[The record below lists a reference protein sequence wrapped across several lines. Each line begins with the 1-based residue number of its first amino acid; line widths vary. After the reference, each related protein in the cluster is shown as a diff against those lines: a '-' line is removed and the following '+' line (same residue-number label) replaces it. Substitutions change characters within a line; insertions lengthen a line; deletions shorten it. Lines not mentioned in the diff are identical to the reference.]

1 MDKNSWLILFL
12 KQFWIFWL
20 ILFLTIIKIIPLYI
34 TILLYLFFC
43 LYHKITST
51 TELIYTKN
59 SFMEEIINKS
69 NLSSYKFT
77 PSFFFPVT
85 PLQFINLSRTKSPPK
100 QKITVERKFIGSNGV
115 CIDWIKYEGIN
126 TQNRPILIIF
136 PGLTGCIDDAYVI
149 NIANE
154 CILNC
159 GFNVCIYQMRLL
171 HDKLKINKRYLFLI
185 DDIDETLD
193 YIRNEFGESIKI
205 FGIGFSYG
213 ANQLVKYLG
222 QKNNKKKKITAGISI
237 SNPYEFIISARL
249 AHDKIYNRMLLM
261 FLQKVVRRTKKQLI
275 DLNVNVDLILNTNQ
289 ITDFDDFYTSYL
301 FGFRGADDYYRNI
314 SSVNDM
320 KNIDVPLL
328 CISAKD
334 DQICFEESIPFEEV
348 KLNKNIALLL
358 TSHGTHSFFIE
369 SNGLFGLKVKQWII
383 KPISAFFKSVDN
395 IDNMKM

>member
-20 ILFLTIIKIIPLYI
+20 ILLLTILRIIPLYI
-34 TILLYLFFC
+34 TIILYLLFC
-43 LYHKITST
+43 LYHRLIST

-59 SFMEEIINKS
+59 CFMEEIIKNS
-69 NLSSYKFT
+69 NLSSYKFI
-77 PSFFFPVT
+77 PSFFFPIT
-85 PLQFINLSRTKSPPK
+85 PLQFFNLSRTKIVPNH
-100 QKITVERKFIGSNGV
+100 KITVKRKYIGNNGV
-115 CIDWIKYEGIN
+115 CIDWIKYEKIN
-126 TQNRPILIIF
+126 TEHKPILIIF
-136 PGLTGCIDDAYVI
+136 PGLTGCIDDPYVL

-154 CILNC
+154 CTINC
-159 GFNVCIYQMRLL
+159 GFNVCIYQMRVL
-171 HDKLKINKRYLFLI
+171 HNKLKIDKRYLFLI

-193 YIRNEFGESIKI
+193 YIRSEYGESTKI

-222 QKNNKKKKITAGISI
+222 QKNSKKKKITAGISI

-249 AHDKIYNRMLLM
+249 GHDKIYNRMLLM
-261 FLQKVVRRTKKQLI
+261 FLQKVVQRTKKQLT

-289 ITDFDDFYTSYL
+289 ITDFDEFYTAYL
-301 FGFRGADDYYRNI
+301 FGFRGSDDYYRNV
-314 SSVNDM
+314 SSVYDM

-334 DQICFEESIPFEEV
+334 DQICFEESIPYEEI

-358 TSHGTHSFFIE
+358 TSHGTHSCFIE
-369 SNGLFGLKVKQWII
+369 SNGLFGLRVKQWIT
-383 KPISAFFKSVDN
+383 KPISAFLKSVDN
-395 IDNMKM
+395 MKM

>member
-1 MDKNSWLILFL
+1 MDKNTWLILFL
-12 KQFWIFWL
+12 KQFWVFWV

-34 TILLYLFFC
+34 TILLYLLFC

-77 PSFFFPVT
+77 PSFFFPIT
-85 PLQFINLSRTKSPPK
+85 PLQFINLSRTKSTPK
-100 QKITVERKFIGSNGV
+100 QKITVERKYIGNNGV
-115 CIDWIKYEGIN
+115 CIDWIKYEGISTDN
-126 TQNRPILIIF
+126 KPILIIF

-159 GFNVCIYQMRLL
+159 GFNVCIYQMRML
-171 HDKLKINKRYLFLI
+171 HDKLRINKRYLFLI

-193 YIRNEFGESIKI
+193 YIRNEYGESIKI

-249 AHDKIYNRMLLM
+249 GHDKIYNRMLLM
-261 FLQKVVRRTKKQLI
+261 FLQKVVKRTKKQLI

-289 ITDFDDFYTSYL
+289 ITDFDEFYTSYL

-334 DQICFEESIPFEEV
+334 DQICFEESIPFEEIR
-348 KLNKNIALLL
+348 LNKNIALLL
-358 TSHGTHSFFIE
+358 TSHGTHSCFIE
-369 SNGLFGLKVKQWII
+369 SNGLFGLKVKQWIT
-383 KPISAFFKSVDN
+383 KPISAFFKC
-395 IDNMKM
+395 IDNANNINM